1 MLPTPNFFQISFAVR
16 HENHPVVKFVQSQAN
31 VLEEFVSQGIL
42 QLSIEPSGED
52 FDYYV
57 YTYEA
62 QLEAR
67 IQKLTTSIAL
77 YSVEIDK
84 MDTTISA
91 QRDRIAQLEA
101 ENAELK
107 ARKCSHGDYRVIGT
121 DACKNHDEPFCNGGR
136 TELYVIGDGLCVSC
150 NHALAKIEA
159 MRGGGNELP

>member
-1 MLPTPNFFQISFAVR
+1 MHPKPNFFQLSFAVR

-42 QLSIEPSGED
+42 QLSIEAGED

-91 QRDRIAQLEA
+91 QRDRIAQLEEMLSVA
-101 ENAELK
+101 EE
-107 ARKCSHGDYRVIGT
+107 
-121 DACKNHDEPFCNGGR
+121 
-136 TELYVIGDGLCVSC
+136 
-150 NHALAKIEA
+150 ALSPEEFKRISWWH
-159 MRGGGNELP
+159 RWFS

>member
-1 MLPTPNFFQISFAVR
+1 MHPKPNFFQLSFAVR

-31 VLEEFVSQGIL
+31 VLEEFVSQGVL

-91 QRDRIAQLEA
+91 QRERIAHLEA
-101 ENAELK
+101 MLAVAQEELEMI
-107 ARKCSHGDYRVIGT
+107 SFLSF
-121 DACKNHDEPFCNGGR
+121 DEATYGAQI
-136 TELYVIGDGLCVSC
+136 YAKQ
-150 NHALAKIEA
+150 ALAKIEA
-159 MRGGGNELP
+159 MRGGGK